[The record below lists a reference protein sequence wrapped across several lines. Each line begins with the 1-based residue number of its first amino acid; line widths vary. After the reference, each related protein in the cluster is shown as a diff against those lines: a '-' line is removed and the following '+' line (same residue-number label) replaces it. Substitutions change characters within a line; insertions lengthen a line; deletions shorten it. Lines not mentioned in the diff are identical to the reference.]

1 VLDSAANVVALRAF
15 TVYYQET
22 LVTKHLSRQK
32 HLSFSISWEM
42 YLSFKLQTW
51 MQSEAFN
58 ELDCPSNH

>member
-32 HLSFSISWEM
+32 HLWEM